1 MAYALR
7 SRQLFEAKTSTGKT
21 FTFTCYTQ
29 STSYGC
35 RELCCLGYSDTT
47 ESRYIKGDIIG
58 KDTIYNRPWYRFKYE
73 NALRHGLETLLK
85 DKDITQEEHDELY
98 SILIDGKAQAE
109 HEQAEKDIA
118 EFQALFNKTSDN
130 FKQMAQNLPPMTSE
144 SDVNMVKGLMA
155 LDIIFNSK

>member
-7 SRQLFEAKTSTGKT
+7 NRQLFSATVNGRE

-29 STSYGC
+29 STSYGFRHIC
-35 RELCCLGYSDTT
+35 TLGYNNTDVC
-47 ESRYIKGDIIG
+47 RYVKGDIIS
-58 KDTIYNRPWYRFKYE
+58 KATYYNRTWERFTYE
-73 NALRHGLETLLK
+73 TVLRNGIENLSEPKEVKQAL
-85 DKDITQEEHDELY
+85 HD
-98 SILIDGKAQAE
+98 ILIDGKAQAE

-144 SDVNMVKGLMA
+144 SDVNLVKGLMA

>member
-7 SRQLFEAKTSTGKT
+7 NRQLFSATVNGRE

-29 STSYGC
+29 STSYGFRHIC
-35 RELCCLGYSDTT
+35 TLGYNNTDVC
-47 ESRYIKGDIIG
+47 RYVKGDIIS
-58 KDTIYNRPWYRFKYE
+58 KATYYNRTWERFTYE
-73 NALRHGLETLLK
+73 TVLRNGIENLSEPKEVKQALY
-85 DKDITQEEHDELY
+85 D
-98 SILIDGKAQAE
+98 ILIDGKAQAE

-130 FKQMAQNLPPMTSE
+130 FKQVAQNLPPMTSE
-144 SDVNMVKGLMA
+144 SDVNLVKGLMA

>member
-7 SRQLFEAKTSTGKT
+7 NRQLFSATVNGRE

-29 STSYGC
+29 STSYGFRHIC
-35 RELCCLGYSDTT
+35 TLGYNDTDVC
-47 ESRYIKGDIIG
+47 RYIKGDIIS
-58 KDTIYNRPWYRFKYE
+58 KATYYNRTWERFTYE
-73 NALRHGLETLLK
+73 TVLRNGIENLSEPKEVKQAL
-85 DKDITQEEHDELY
+85 HD
-98 SILIDGKAQAE
+98 ILIDGKAQAE